1 MKRTQHFPRKS
12 ELLFAKIFRV
22 SGFAHLPLIHCS
34 PAAHLPLTA
43 TLTYCQQEG
52 LGDAPVLDFDLL
64 YAQTQLSVLDLPV
77 VFCHFAHRNIFNH
90 Y

>member
-34 PAAHLPLTA
+34 PAAHLPLTT

-64 YAQTQLSVLDLPV
+64 YAQNAALCPGPSCCFLSL
-77 VFCHFAHRNIFNH
+77 CS
-90 Y
+90 